1 MGSNPV
7 QKRLI
12 IEGLRGVVESMLGSK
27 AFSWRLF
34 LYAIGILLATS
45 WLPDGTIVVIK
56 LLLKLIYALCNVGS
70 RTFCGVLKPIWAEQK
85 TDLLLKFLL
94 PTAGLLWVFVTIR
107 RSFARQ
113 NIAVD
118 KQPSEQVKHL
128 GIFLSKMKEHDIK
141 KIIESP
147 EWVKDEN
154 SNLSWEMPYLAIDYH
169 QELRD
174 VFVITS
180 SDSKKGT
187 QIIPG
192 TTHLFPAFREF
203 VQRAFPGRQI
213 NVVEFSPGG
222 IDFED
227 VEKVFNRIED
237 FYKQSGIKPK
247 DVLVDITG
255 GQKTNSI
262 AGGIAT
268 LAMGRR
274 FQYIST
280 VTKKVESYDVG
291 YFPGEHE
298 Q

>member
-7 QKRLI
+7 QKRFI

-27 AFSWRLF
+27 AFSWWLF

-56 LLLKLIYALCNVGS
+56 LLLKLIYVLCNVGNG
-70 RTFCGVLKPIWAEQK
+70 TFCGVLKSIWAEQK

-113 NIAVD
+113 RIEVD
-118 KQPSEQVKHL
+118 KQPSEKVKHL
-128 GIFLSKMKEHDIK
+128 VIFLSTMKKEYIERV
-141 KIIESP
+141 IESP
-147 EWVKDEN
+147 ERIKDEN
-154 SNLSWEMPYLAIDYH
+154 VNFSWEMPYLAIAYH
-169 QELRD
+169 QKLQHLC
-174 VFVITS
+174 VITS

-192 TTHLFPAFREF
+192 TTHLFPDFKEF
-203 VQRAFPGRQI
+203 VKKAFPGREI
-213 NVVEFSPGG
+213 DVVELSPGG
-222 IDFED
+222 VDFED
-227 VEKVFNRIED
+227 VEKVFTCIED

-274 FQYIST
+274 FQYIGT
-280 VTKKVESYDVG
+280 NDKQVNAYDVG
-291 YFPGEHE
+291 YFPSKHE

>member
-12 IEGLRGVVESMLGSK
+12 IEGLKGVVESMLGSK
-27 AFSWRLF
+27 VFSWRLF
-34 LYAIGILLATS
+34 FYAVGILLATS
-45 WLPDGTIVVIK
+45 WLPDGTITFFK
-56 LLLKLIYALCNVGS
+56 LLLKLILVPCGVENG
-70 RTFCGVLKPIWAEQK
+70 TFCGVLKTFCVTNTE
-85 TDLLLKFLL
+85 DLLKFLVS
-94 PTAGLLWVFVTIR
+94 AAILLWVFVTIR
-107 RSFARQ
+107 RKIARQ

-128 GIFLSKMKEHDIK
+128 VIFLSKMNKQDIE

-147 EWVKDEN
+147 ERVKDEN
-154 SNLSWEMPYLAIDYH
+154 INLSWEMPYLAVEYH
-169 QELRD
+169 QILRRL
-174 VFVITS
+174 FVITS

-192 TTHLFPAFREF
+192 TTHLFPVFKEF
-203 VQRAFPGRQI
+203 VKKAFPGRELK
-213 NVVEFSPGG
+213 VEELSPGG
-222 IDFED
+222 INFED
-227 VEKVFNRIED
+227 VEKVFNVIEE
-237 FYKQSGIKPK
+237 FYKRPGMKPK

-280 VTKKVESYDVG
+280 VTKKVESYDVV
-291 YFPGEHE
+291 YFPGEHVDV
-298 Q
+298 